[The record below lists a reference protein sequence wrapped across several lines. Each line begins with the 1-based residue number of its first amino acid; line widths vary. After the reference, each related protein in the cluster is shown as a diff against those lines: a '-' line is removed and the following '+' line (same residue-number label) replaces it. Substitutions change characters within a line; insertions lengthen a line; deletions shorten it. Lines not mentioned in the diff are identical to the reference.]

1 MEFNISEAKQELK
14 NVITQYLQKDEEG
27 NYKVDVWQRLPLFI
41 QGPAGVGKT
50 QIVSE
55 ATREK
60 GLGFVSYSLV
70 HHTRQSMIGLP
81 VIRSFSYEGKETK
94 YTEYTLSEIL
104 GVVYKMKEEGA
115 KEGVLF
121 LDEANC
127 CPESI
132 QPILLSFLQSKTLG
146 NAKLPDGWII
156 VLCGNPPRSIYNK
169 NARNWDAVLLDRLRI
184 INIKVDNEEYLKYA
198 SEKEFHSAV
207 QYYLTL
213 HPEDAYICEDKTD
226 TFQLVT
232 YRTWEN
238 LSKALF
244 DYERLGIPVTPM
256 MINEYIKVE
265 DVILKFYEVYR
276 YSQVDAESYKKASEW
291 IMQKKDYKESAAKLK
306 KLPGI
311 MVYGVMNVVF
321 KTLSEQ
327 AEEAVKKQKFLK
339 TFRSNVLS
347 QNYSVDAY
355 ETEDISEEVKTELRN
370 LWNTV
375 SYEKLYDE
383 YKKVFDRIVQEL
395 KAEKEELIQKVENML
410 LVLEKMGN
418 KALLQFYLR
427 IILGKAEWIYVKATT
442 KHKEIDRLVEKMG
455 MKNEKNEAAA

>member
-1 MEFNISEAKQELK
+1 MEFNISAAKQELK
-14 NVITQYLQKDEEG
+14 NVITQYLQKDEAG

-55 ATREK
+55 AAKEK
-60 GLGFVSYSLV
+60 GLGFVNYSLV
-70 HHTRQSMIGLP
+70 HHTRQSMMGLP
-81 VIRSFSYEGKETK
+81 VIRSFSYKGKETK

-104 GVVYKMKEEGA
+104 GAVYKMKQEGA
-115 KEGVLF
+115 EEGVLF

-132 QPILLSFLQSKTLG
+132 QPILLSFLQSKILG

-198 SEKEFHSAV
+198 SEKEFHSAI

-213 HPEDAYICEDKTD
+213 HPEDAYICEEKIDTD

-244 DYERLGIPVTPM
+244 DYEKLDIPVTPM

-265 DVILKFYEVYR
+265 DVILRFYEVYR
-276 YSQVDAESYKKASEW
+276 YSQVDSESYREAANW
-291 IMQKKDYKESAAKLK
+291 IMQKENYVNVAAKLK
-306 KLPGI
+306 RMPGT
-311 MVYGVMNVVF
+311 MVYGIMNAAF
-321 KTLSEQ
+321 KKLSEQ
-327 AEEAVKKQKFLK
+327 ADEMVKKQKFLK

-347 QNYSVDAY
+347 QNYSIDTYV
-355 ETEDISEEVKTELRN
+355 TEDILEEVKTELMN

-375 SYEKLYDE
+375 SYEELYDE

-395 KAEKEELIQKVENML
+395 KAGKEELIQKVENML

-427 IILGKAEWIYVKATT
+427 IVLGKAEWIYVKAAT
-442 KHKEIDRLVEKMG
+442 KHKEIDRLAENLG
-455 MKNEKNEAAA
+455 MKNRIAA